1 MNCNAPVAEAI
12 KEEGAL
18 PERVLWRSRSR
29 SGSVCSGS
37 CWSWRSTSWSARRGC
52 GTWELCLRWTAAG
65 MLKAESRFRNV
76 QGRPRPRQPRSR
88 DRTRPTPSP
97 SECHSHPNR
106 GGRRSTHCVTMTPGT
121 AVTKVQRRTEQ
132 PRDS

>member
-1 MNCNAPVAEAI
+1 MRACSLSVSL
-12 KEEGAL
+12 AL
-18 PERVLWRSRSR
+18 SVEVGLGVLRELLELEVDELVGPKGMWN
-29 SGSVCSGS
+29 
-37 CWSWRSTSWSARRGC
+37 
-52 GTWELCLRWTAAG
+52 WELCLRWTAAG
-65 MLKAESRFRNV
+65 MLEAESRFRNV